1 MFQSSMLTRV
11 GLSFLLPVVYWL
23 GQSHCLDNGLA
34 LTPPMGWMAWQR
46 YRCNIDCD
54 NYPDECISENLFK
67 RMADALVSEGYKDVG
82 YEYVIIDD
90 CWLENKRGA
99 NGRLEPDK
107 KRFPNGI
114 KALSDYVHSKGL
126 KFGIYEDYG
135 TKTCAGFPGVIDNMK
150 LDAQTF
156 AEWEV
161 DYVKLDGCYASVF
174 SMDEGYR
181 EFGKYLNE
189 TGRPMVYSC
198 SLPAYQEERK
208 MQINFTNLAEVCNLW
223 RNYDDIDDSW
233 YSVSTIANYF
243 ATKQDLWTQYAGP
256 GHWNDPDMLIIGNF
270 GLSYEQ
276 SKAQMSIWAIIAA
289 PLIMSNN
296 LQNMKP
302 EFKEILQ
309 NKKILAIDQ
318 DPLGIQGRRIYVEK
332 NIETW
337 TRPVTPV
344 AEDKYSYAV
353 AFVSKRTDGRAF
365 PYNVTLSNIGLTNP
379 YGYKFEDLFPDDVSN
394 SRRARILER
403 RHFQR

>member
-1 MFQSSMLTRV
+1 MVSTIA
-11 GLSFLLPVVYWL
+11 FLLLLSLTYWAQQ
-23 GQSHCLDNGLA
+23 GQALDNGLA

-46 YRCNIDCD
+46 YRCNTDCD

-67 RMADALVSEGYKDVG
+67 RMADAMVSQGYKDVG

-90 CWLENKRGA
+90 CWLENKRGPD
-99 NGRLEPDK
+99 GRLEPDK
-107 KRFPNGI
+107 KRFPGGI
-114 KALSDYVHSKGL
+114 KALSNYVHSKGL

-135 TKTCAGFPGVIDNMK
+135 TKTCAGFPGSIDHMK

-156 AEWEV
+156 ADWEV

-174 SMDEGYR
+174 TMDEGYR

-208 MQINFTNLAEVCNLW
+208 MEINFTNLVEVCNLW

-233 YSVSTIANYF
+233 YSVTTIANYF
-243 ATKQDLWTQYAGP
+243 ALKQDLWTKYAGP

-276 SKAQMSIWAIIAA
+276 SKQQMAIWTILAA
-289 PLIMSNN
+289 PLIMSNDLEN
-296 LQNMKP
+296 IKP

-309 NKKILAIDQ
+309 NKKIIAVNQ

-332 NIETW
+332 SIEIW
-337 TRPVTPV
+337 TRPITPNV
-344 AEDKYSYAV
+344 GDKYSYAV
-353 AFVSKRTDGRAF
+353 AFVSKRTDGRSY
-365 PYNVTLSNIGLTNP
+365 PYNVTLSTIGLENEH
-379 YGYKFEDLFPDDVSN
+379 GYKCCVRESYN
-394 SRRARILER
+394 CESRRCSRKIP
-403 RHFQR
+403 